1 MSSKSRPK
9 TAHPSSLRARKAAA
23 AAAAAASSTGGPGHR
38 PLEVIDENGVPYVV
52 SGPGQGQP
60 WCPSLYTC
68 LKLFVSLRLS
78 ASLWSLIS
86 DCDETFNYWEPL
98 HFFIYGKGFQTW
110 EYAPENGLRS
120 YLYILVHTVPLWIY
134 DRMMAPNR
142 MHVFFFLRYLLS
154 FVSAGSEVY
163 FIKGIQKEMGPN
175 TARLTMAVL
184 LFSPGM
190 FISSTA
196 FLPSST
202 SMYLTFLSVG
212 AWFNRSYAMAIL
224 FTAMSAF
231 LR

>member
-1 MSSKSRPK
+1 M
-9 TAHPSSLRARKAAA
+9 
-23 AAAAAASSTGGPGHR
+23 
-38 PLEVIDENGVPYVV
+38 
-52 SGPGQGQP
+52 
-60 WCPSLYTC
+60 
-68 LKLFVSLRLS
+68 
-78 ASLWSLIS
+78 
-86 DCDETFNYWEPL
+86 
-98 HFFIYGKGFQTW
+98 
-110 EYAPENGLRS
+110 
-120 YLYILVHTVPLWIY
+120 HTVPLWIY